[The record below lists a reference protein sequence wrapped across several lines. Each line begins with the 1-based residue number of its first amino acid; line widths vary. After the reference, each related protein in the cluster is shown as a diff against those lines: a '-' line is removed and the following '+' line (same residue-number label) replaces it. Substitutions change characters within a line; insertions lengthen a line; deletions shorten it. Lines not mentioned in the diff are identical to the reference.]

1 VVEVLNR
8 SRKAMTLVELLEGL
22 STITCAGSFI
32 IWVSIGTLSKTDR
45 SEKIAQQIMTIL
57 CFGAAVSLFALYFAG
72 GSMFGSANM
81 ARILA
86 VVCIAVGISATMN
99 IKGEE
104 IQGEPNPHKLMKAR
118 KEREESE

>member
-1 VVEVLNR
+1 
-8 SRKAMTLVELLEGL
+8 
-22 STITCAGSFI
+22 
-32 IWVSIGTLSKTDR
+32 
-45 SEKIAQQIMTIL
+45 
-57 CFGAAVSLFALYFAG
+57 
-72 GSMFGSANM
+72 MFGSANM